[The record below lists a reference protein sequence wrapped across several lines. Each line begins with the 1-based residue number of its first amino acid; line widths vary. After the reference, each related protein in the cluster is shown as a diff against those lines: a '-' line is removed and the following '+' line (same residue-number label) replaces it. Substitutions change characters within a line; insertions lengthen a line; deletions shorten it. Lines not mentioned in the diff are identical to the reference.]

1 MHFNPPRQS
10 TETPK
15 PRARLNLTLRALQPL
30 LFAIALGLFGAAAH
44 AGACNVNTP
53 GAATCAIPVGV
64 TSVAVVATGGGG
76 GGGGSGGSSGA
87 GGHGGVVTQTLS
99 GVGGT
104 TLSLFV
110 GGGGNS
116 IPGGGGG
123 GGGGASSVNAGTAS
137 QIIAGGGGGGGPFP
151 LASGGGNGNGSAG
164 GPAFSAVAGGGAGGV
179 GGVGGGGGVASPGGN
194 GNGGGGGI
202 GGPNGGVSSPGG
214 VGSGAG
220 SGGNGFAGGAPG
232 GGGGGGYGGGGGGAS
247 YAGGGGGG
255 STGGVV
261 TVAANGGGADV
272 SGGNGSIVI
281 TWIDPV
287 VWVVTITTSP
297 PAGGTVS
304 CTPNPVLSGGASTCT
319 ATANPGY
326 TFGAFS
332 GDCTGA
338 SCVLSN
344 VNSAKS
350 VTASF
355 TLNTYAVTAVASPL
369 AGGTVSCTPN
379 PVSYGSSSTCTA
391 TANSGYT
398 FGVFSG
404 DCTGA
409 SCVLSNVTSAKSV
422 TASFTLNTY
431 AVTAVASP
439 LAGGTVSCTPNP
451 VSYGSSSTCT
461 ATANPGY
468 TFGAFSGDCTGASCV
483 LSNVTA
489 VKSVTAS
496 FTRNTYAVTALAS
509 PPAGGTVSCTPNPVS
524 YGSSST
530 CTATAFA
537 GYTFGTFSGDCT
549 GASCVLSNVTSA
561 KSVTASFAPL
571 IPLLGNTLPGLSP
584 GGPQLLN
591 MAAGAGPDFMAGLV
605 EILSNAVGR
614 PLQFVEQNATGAVVL
629 RGFNGGNLAFIPYGF
644 LTGDNRAPGIYPVG
658 NGQYQVVL
666 RNGHQVTL
674 APALVRLDQLIAL
687 FAGSV
692 TSQGDNGAITATL
705 NGVTYA
711 VQAGV
716 AVQIDPASGIAQLV
730 TGNDGLLHF
739 IDALGNNQ
747 VLYPAFKEPGTLRN
761 ILQGLDRNATLSVQL
776 DGTASILF
784 NGQRYTLVPDL
795 TLGSVPIER
804 KGQNQWQDGPVR
816 YRIVNVQVPFGTQS
830 SQGFTVKQ

>member
-1 MHFNPPRQS
+1 M
-10 TETPK
+10 
-15 PRARLNLTLRALQPL
+15 
-30 LFAIALGLFGAAAH
+30 
-44 AGACNVNTP
+44 
-53 GAATCAIPVGV
+53 
-64 TSVAVVATGGGG
+64 
-76 GGGGSGGSSGA
+76 
-87 GGHGGVVTQTLS
+87 
-99 GVGGT
+99 
-104 TLSLFV
+104 
-110 GGGGNS
+110 
-116 IPGGGGG
+116 
-123 GGGGASSVNAGTAS
+123 
-137 QIIAGGGGGGGPFP
+137 
-151 LASGGGNGNGSAG
+151 
-164 GPAFSAVAGGGAGGV
+164 
-179 GGVGGGGGVASPGGN
+179 
-194 GNGGGGGI
+194 
-202 GGPNGGVSSPGG
+202 
-214 VGSGAG
+214 
-220 SGGNGFAGGAPG
+220 
-232 GGGGGGYGGGGGGAS
+232 
-247 YAGGGGGG
+247 
-255 STGGVV
+255 
-261 TVAANGGGADV
+261 AANGGGADV

-344 VNSAKS
+344 VN
-350 VTASF
+350 
-355 TLNTYAVTAVASPL
+355 
-369 AGGTVSCTPN
+369 
-379 PVSYGSSSTCTA
+379 
-391 TANSGYT
+391 
-398 FGVFSG
+398 
-404 DCTGA
+404 
-409 SCVLSNVTSAKSV
+409 SAKSV

-716 AVQIDPASGIAQLV
+716 AVQLDPASGIAQLV

>member
-1 MHFNPPRQS
+1 M
-10 TETPK
+10 
-15 PRARLNLTLRALQPL
+15 NLTLRALQPL

-76 GGGGSGGSSGA
+76 GGAGGGFFGSGGA
-87 GGHGGVVTQTLS
+87 GGIVTATLS

-104 TLSLFV
+104 TLTLFV
-110 GGGGNS
+110 GGGGGSGGTNA
-116 IPGGGGG
+116 GGGG
-123 GGGGASSVNAGTAS
+123 SSNVNAGSPS
-137 QIIAGGGGGGGPFP
+137 QIIAGGGAGGAGNAAGGFGGGVGNGVGGNGDIGNGGNG
-151 LASGGGNGNGSAG
+151 SGGGAL
-164 GPAFSAVAGGGAGGV
+164 AIFGAGN
-179 GGVGGGGGVASPGGN
+179 GGN
-194 GNGGGGGI
+194 GNGGAGGRG
-202 GGPNGGVSSPGG
+202 SSAAG
-214 VGSGAG
+214 VGDGASGGASGGSGSGSG
-220 SGGNGFAGGAPG
+220 SGGFGSFGGSG
-232 GGGGGGYGGGGGGAS
+232 GGGGFGGGAGGGTGS
-247 YAGGGGGG
+247 GGGGG
-255 STGGVV
+255 STGG
-261 TVAANGGGADV
+261 TFSVASNGGAAGA

-344 VNSAKS
+344 VN
-350 VTASF
+350 
-355 TLNTYAVTAVASPL
+355 
-369 AGGTVSCTPN
+369 
-379 PVSYGSSSTCTA
+379 
-391 TANSGYT
+391 
-398 FGVFSG
+398 
-404 DCTGA
+404 
-409 SCVLSNVTSAKSV
+409 SAKSV

-716 AVQIDPASGIAQLV
+716 AVQLDPASGIAQLV